1 VNAPRPSSGSG
12 GDRRLLWVAAAVVLV
27 GALALT
33 GRLLEQDSGTGA
45 PVSTAPAASAS
56 DPRTSRPVN
65 AVEVEGVA
73 MVRTSRAFRASCRQA
88 ADRLGFAVPCPDLLP
103 IPASGAAPSRLC
115 QELCRQGEL
124 LWFPLEAFVVP
135 PGSTGAPGSLGALA
149 ILATPDPK
157 AAAGPALWCPDHRQ
171 LATPTVSGRPAV
183 LATCPP
189 GFQGWSQASVLLHWS
204 RRGTFITLALRGPSE
219 RNQRLLVA
227 LAAGLALVPPRG

>member
-1 VNAPRPSSGSG
+1 
-12 GDRRLLWVAAAVVLV
+12 VAAAVVLV
-27 GALALT
+27 GALVLT
-33 GRLLEQDSGTGA
+33 GRLLETDSGAGA
-45 PVSTAPAASAS
+45 PVSTSATASTG
-56 DPRTSRPVN
+56 DPRASRPAN

-73 MVRTSRAFRASCRQA
+73 MVPTSRAFRASCRQA
-88 ADRLGFAVPCPDLLP
+88 AERLGFAVPCPDLLP
-103 IPASGAAPSRLC
+103 IPASGAQPSRLC
-115 QELCRQGEL
+115 QEFCRPGEL

-157 AAAGPALWCPDHRQ
+157 AAAGLALRCPGQRQ
-171 LATPTVSGRPAV
+171 LATPTVSERPAV

-219 RNQRLLVA
+219 HNQRLLVA
-227 LAAGLALVPPRG
+227 LAARLPLVPPRA